1 MIEQLRLVP
10 GATAGTIT
18 LGTGTLTMT
27 LRPHNSPLPDDHP
40 LRKGF
45 VAFGMRPPQANTG
58 DAPPASLAETEDDP
72 EGIRMELLRRA
83 RARAMVANAIERTE
97 SVEVPQM
104 PVDASRKD
112 AASEESLGDTGA
124 S

>member
-1 MIEQLRLVP
+1 MIEQRRWVP

-27 LRPHNSPLPDDHP
+27 VTQQQGPWPDDHP
-40 LRKGF
+40 LSRGF
-45 VAFGMRPPQANTG
+45 VAFGLRPSQANSG
-58 DAPPASLAETEDDP
+58 DIPPANSAETEDDP

-83 RARAMVANAIERTE
+83 RARAMVANANERTE

-112 AASEESLGDTGA
+112 AASDESLGDTDA